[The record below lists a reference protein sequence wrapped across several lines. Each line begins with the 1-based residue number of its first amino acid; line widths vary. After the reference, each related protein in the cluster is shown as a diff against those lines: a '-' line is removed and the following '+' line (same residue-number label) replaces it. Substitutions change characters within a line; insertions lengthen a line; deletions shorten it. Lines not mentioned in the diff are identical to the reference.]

1 MLSRPHY
8 LRARIADVLAEFPN
22 GGSELC
28 DSLVDLFD
36 EVIDET
42 IADFHREL
50 PEMPD

>member
-1 MLSRPHY
+1 MPSRPHY

-22 GGSELC
+22 GGPELC
-28 DSLVDLFD
+28 GALVDIFD
-36 EVIDET
+36 EAVSEA